1 MNKKQKTVILIGT
14 FVILLMALFPPW
26 NYVGLLTGQAFP
38 PRPYGYSFILN
49 TGQYL
54 KLNLNLLVIQEA
66 IVLLTVIGLVLF
78 LKDD

>member
-1 MNKKQKTVILIGT
+1 MNQKQKTVILIGT
-14 FVILLMALFPPW
+14 FIILLMAVFPPW
-26 NYVGLLTGQAFP
+26 NYVGLMTGEAFP

-54 KLNLNLLVIQEA
+54 KLNLTLLVIQEV
-66 IVLLTVIGLVLF
+66 IVLLAVIGLVLL

>member
-26 NYVGLLTGQAFP
+26 NYVGLLIGQSFS

-54 KLNLNLLVIQEA
+54 KLNLTLLVIQEA